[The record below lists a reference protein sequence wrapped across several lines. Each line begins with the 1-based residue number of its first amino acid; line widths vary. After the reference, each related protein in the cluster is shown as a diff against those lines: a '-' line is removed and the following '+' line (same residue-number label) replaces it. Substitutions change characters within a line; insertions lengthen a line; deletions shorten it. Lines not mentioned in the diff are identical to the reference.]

1 MYIVV
6 GGLLAGAAAAAS
18 ILGKEGE
25 GGGRGGG
32 GGGKEEEEE
41 EEVSL
46 KKMASL
52 EDDYGRVKMSL
63 LSEIAAEGVMDSPM
77 GPEIPSHQDPV
88 RQDSTKHPS
97 ARMQRRRSTDK
108 LGSIFGGS
116 GEGEHDLVAFSRR
129 IGEDED
135 LPGALLSPELEQ
147 QHMIRGQK
155 TAFSSNPPPSSS
167 SSSSNCRP
175 SAPPSASAATAT
187 ADVYTIRELP
197 EEEEELAS
205 RQRRGGGKGGA
216 GRGLRDR
223 VEGGRA
229 HTGIKGNTY
238 GNSPSQ
244 SIKAI

>member
-1 MYIVV
+1 MV

-32 GGGKEEEEE
+32 GGEEEE

-155 TAFSSNPPPSSS
+155 TASSSNAHPSSS
-167 SSSSNCRP
+167 SSSSTRRP
-175 SAPPSASAATAT
+175 SAPPSASAATAAAT

-229 HTGIKGNTY
+229 HSGNKRKKY

-244 SIKAI
+244 SSKSI

>member
-1 MYIVV
+1 MV

-32 GGGKEEEEE
+32 GGEEEG

-155 TAFSSNPPPSSS
+155 TASSSHPPPSSS
-167 SSSSNCRP
+167 TRRP
-175 SAPPSASAATAT
+175 SAPPSASAATAAAT

-205 RQRRGGGKGGA
+205 RQRRGGGKGGT

-229 HTGIKGNTY
+229 HAGNKRKKY

-244 SIKAI
+244 SSKSI